1 MVEDYI
7 NEINKMRDTLVKHLE
22 RLEKILKE
30 I

>member
-7 NEINKMRDTLVKHLE
+7 NEINKMRDTLVKNLE